1 MGRGI
6 AKSCQFVCK
15 CGRQFDV
22 AEARCSSSQVFR
34 YLVIFV
40 ARKNSARCISQS
52 RSFGIV
58 FVSWGRNE
66 HSEVA
71 MRFAFGGGS
80 GVVRGHG
87 SVVRGVVWWF
97 GAFGA
102 GVVRGWLGGD
112 SW

>member
-1 MGRGI
+1 MFR
-6 AKSCQFVCK
+6 
-15 CGRQFDV
+15 DV

-40 ARKNSARCISQS
+40 ARKKFCKVHFAVP

-58 FVSWGRNE
+58 FVFWGRNE

-80 GVVRGHG
+80 GVDWGWFVGGWGVVRGHG
-87 SVVRGVVWWF
+87 SVVRGVVRWF
-97 GAFGA
+97 GGS
-102 GVVRGWLGGD
+102 GVVRGWLGGG
-112 SW
+112 SGVTRG

>member
-6 AKSCQFVCK
+6 TKSCQFVCK
-15 CGRQFDV
+15 CGRQFQLMFRDV

-40 ARKNSARCISQS
+40 ARKKFCKVHFAVP

-58 FVSWGRNE
+58 FVFWGRNE

-80 GVVRGHG
+80 GLCGEER
-87 SVVRGVVWWF
+87 
-97 GAFGA
+97 AFSQLWIE
-102 GVVRGWLGGD
+102 V
-112 SW
+112 